1 VIEFVID
8 EALAAIPRERLAH
21 LPTPLEPAPRLAAA
35 CGLESLWIKRDDAT
49 GLATGGNKARKL
61 EFLLADARARGADTL
76 LTVGGVQSNH
86 ARMTAAAAC
95 RLGMTCELFLD
106 GEEPLERQG
115 NLLLD
120 DLFGAAMSFMPD
132 ASLHA
137 LNDAMAARAAA
148 LAAQGRF
155 AYSIP
160 VGGSTGLGALGYV
173 AAARELADQAAER
186 GIDVGAIVVAVG
198 STGTL
203 AGLALGA
210 RLSLPETGLVGV
222 SVSSPAER
230 CRSKGA
236 RIAGEA
242 AALLGL
248 DLRLAPADLTVTD
261 AFLGPGYGIPTPEAE
276 EAIRLAARCEG
287 LILDPVYTGKALAGL
302 RALAAEGRGEP
313 CVRPGRTQG
322 SPLPRDRAVVF
333 WHTGGI
339 PALFAFRSVVAR
351 LAGRD

>member
-1 VIEFVID
+1 MSDVRLE
-8 EALAAIPRERLAH
+8 AIPRERLAH
-21 LPTPLEPAPRLAAA
+21 LPTPLERAPRLGAA
-35 CGLESLWIKRDDAT
+35 CGLESLWVKRDDAT

-95 RLGMTCELFLD
+95 RLGMSCELFLD
-106 GEEPLERQG
+106 GEEPAEHQG

-120 DLFGAAMSFMPD
+120 DLFGAAVTFLPG
-132 ASLHA
+132 ASLGA
-137 LNDAMAARAAA
+137 LNDVMAERAAA
-148 LAAQGRF
+148 LAEQGRV
-155 AYSIP
+155 AYVIP

-173 AAARELADQAAER
+173 AAVRELAAQAATER
-186 GIDVGAIVVAVG
+186 IDVGAIVVAVG

-210 RLSLPETGLVGV
+210 RLFLPDAAVVGV
-222 SVSSPAER
+222 SVSSPTAR

-242 AALLGL
+242 AERLGL
-248 DLRLAPADLTVTD
+248 DLRLAPEELHVTD
-261 AFLGPGYGIPTPEAE
+261 AFLGPGYGVPTPEAE
-276 EAIRLAARCEG
+276 AAIRLAARCEG
-287 LILDPVYTGKALAGL
+287 LILDPVYTGKAFAGL
-302 RALAAEGRGEP
+302 CALAAAGK
-313 CVRPGRTQG
+313 
-322 SPLPRDRAVVF
+322 LPRDRAVVF

-339 PALFAFRSVVAR
+339 PALFAFPAVVAR
-351 LAGRD
+351 LAGRDLIVQSSVTTPK